1 MTGAYDLSTVLG
13 AACDALGLDV
23 SPSQHQAMLRYVAL
37 LRQWN
42 GTYNLTAIRE
52 PMQML
57 THHVIDSLSVVNP
70 LRERL
75 RALPAATRVLDAGSG
90 AGLPGLMLAL
100 MQPDMKV
107 TCVDSVGK
115 KVSFIRQAAS
125 ELGLGNVVAVH
136 ARLEKLIGPQV
147 DFVTS
152 RAFSA
157 LDDMVAAT
165 QHLLA
170 TNGEWMA
177 MKGKQPDAEIAAVA
191 PNFDV
196 FHVEQLRM
204 PGVSAERCIVWIR
217 RK

>member
-1 MTGAYDLSTVLG
+1 MTATNDLSTSLG
-13 AACDALGLDV
+13 AACDALGLAV

-37 LRQWN
+37 LQQWN

-57 THHVIDSLSVVNP
+57 THHVIDSLSVVDP
-70 LRERL
+70 LRRRL
-75 RALPAATRVLDAGSG
+75 QARPEAARLLDAGSG

-100 MQPDMKV
+100 MQPNLKV

-125 ELGLGNVVAVH
+125 ELGLGNVEALH
-136 ARLEKLIGPQV
+136 ARLEKLIGPHF
-147 DFVTS
+147 DFVAS

-177 MKGKQPDAEIAAVA
+177 MKGRQPDAEIAAVG
-191 PNFDV
+191 PDVDV
-196 FHVEQLRM
+196 FHVEQLKV
-204 PGVSAERCIVWIR
+204 PGVDAQRCIVWMR

>member
-1 MTGAYDLSTVLG
+1 MTSTNDFSTVLG
-13 AACDALGLDV
+13 AACDTLGLAV
-23 SPSQHQAMLRYVAL
+23 SPFQHQAMLRYVVL

-42 GTYNLTAIRE
+42 GTYNLPAIRE

-115 KVSFIRQAAS
+115 KISFIRQAAS
-125 ELGLGNVVAVH
+125 ELGLGNVEAVH
-136 ARLEKLIGPQV
+136 ARLETLIGPQF
-147 DFVTS
+147 DFVAS

-157 LDDMVAAT
+157 LYGMVAAT
-165 QHLLA
+165 RHLLA
-170 TNGEWMA
+170 PNGEWMA
-177 MKGKQPDAEIAAVA
+177 MKGKQPDAEIAAVGPDVA
-191 PNFDV
+191 V
-196 FHVEQLRM
+196 FHVEQLEV
-204 PGVSAERCIVWIR
+204 PGVDAERCIVWMR